1 MLLMGNQQPIM
12 RDKLMK
18 KLTQEEFIGSTTIS
32 QESTQ
37 KPVEKENTIF

>member
-1 MLLMGNQQPIM
+1 ME
-12 RDKLMK
+12 
-18 KLTQEEFIGSTTIS
+18 KLTIEKYLIKFIGSTTIS